1 MAVNLET
8 LGVHFT
14 SAFTHP
20 WVGQGPRHT
29 KRKNT
34 QCLLLVEPQAVV
46 GLQSF
51 QGGVARLGVLG
62 SLNSSQ

>member
-1 MAVNLET
+1 MVVNLKT
-8 LGVHFT
+8 LDVHFT
-14 SAFTHP
+14 SAFTHQ

-51 QGGVARLGVLG
+51 QGVARLGVLG